1 MAGAKER
8 LKNLTSSG
16 KGKRRGGTRSRRE
29 KENQIATVQDTDQFG
44 SQNKMF
50 FFFCKVM
57 LLLDIVIGAACLAYG
72 ITLHINKKY
81 AEYGNYFIFF
91 GLLVLISSFLGF
103 FGFASSAFKRGG
115 LLFSAYCA
123 LVIGFME
130 VITTIT
136 LIYSKKDFFKFISK
150 HHVDFDLTN
159 DEVASIESFFIP
171 VCGLGIVFGL
181 AELIRFYA
189 LRKLRDD
196 LTSIETVVSARHS
209 ASAEPLLD
217 DDDIASEDTDSD
229 FAPVDG
235 QLYTDGNWWADKNQ
249 FDEIVKDENSTLGNS
264 SSLAK
269 ESEQPSIIESIS
281 GSKKTDDIV

>member
-1 MAGAKER
+1 M
-8 LKNLTSSG
+8 
-16 KGKRRGGTRSRRE
+16 
-29 KENQIATVQDTDQFG
+29 
-44 SQNKMF
+44 
-50 FFFCKVM
+50 
-57 LLLDIVIGAACLAYG
+57 VIQC
-72 ITLHINKKY
+72 
-81 AEYGNYFIFF
+81 F
-91 GLLVLISSFLGF
+91 
-103 FGFASSAFKRGG
+103 
-115 LLFSAYCA
+115 
-123 LVIGFME
+123 
-130 VITTIT
+130 
-136 LIYSKKDFFKFISK
+136 
-150 HHVDFDLTN
+150 
-159 DEVASIESFFIP
+159 
-171 VCGLGIVFGL
+171 
-181 AELIRFYA
+181 RFYA

-249 FDEIVKDENSTLGNS
+249 FDEIVKDENSTLGDS